1 MKVKKKKLKTKAKI
15 KTKKFKTISFK
26 ITYSQR
32 KSLDNYCKA
41 NNTTPVKLIKK
52 AMHKYLTNYNEIEK
66 VKPVA
71 LPNQLNL
78 FD

>member
-1 MKVKKKKLKTKAKI
+1 MKVKKKKTKTKAKI

-32 KSLDNYCKA
+32 KSLENFCKA

-52 AMHKYLTNYNEIEK
+52 AMHKYLHNYTEVEK
-66 VKPVA
+66 ITPQV